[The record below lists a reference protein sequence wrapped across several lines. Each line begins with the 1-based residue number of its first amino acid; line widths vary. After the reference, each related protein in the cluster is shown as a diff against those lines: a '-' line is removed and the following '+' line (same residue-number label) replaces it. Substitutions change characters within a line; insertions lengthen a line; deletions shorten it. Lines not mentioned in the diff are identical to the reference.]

1 MDLKGY
7 FRRNQTL
14 VTFVLLVTFSV
25 LSLMSGGSAG
35 LRESGLSTIGLIQR
49 STSAVGA
56 FFAGA
61 FESVRNRRDLRS
73 EIGRLQE
80 RTRELEL
87 QQENIRALQ
96 IEAEQLRATLGYAET
111 LEIKHVSARVIGRDP
126 ENIFPTLMINRGR
139 RNGLER
145 NMPVIA
151 VQDGR
156 QSLVGRLVE
165 VGQYSSKVLPIY
177 DVDAYVAAVHQES
190 RYQGLISGVGSTHEP
205 VTLHHIPRDAYSEI
219 EKGDAIV
226 TSGMRSIYPPDIAIG
241 TVTSVEASDIELNL
255 DIRVDPVVEFE
266 RLEFVYVVLQEGR

>member
-14 VTFVLLVTFSV
+14 VTFVILVTFSV
-25 LSLMSGGSAG
+25 LSLTSGGSTG

-56 FFAGA
+56 FFSGA
-61 FESVRNRRDLRS
+61 IDAIRERSELRS
-73 EIGRLQE
+73 KVDELQA
-80 RTRELEL
+80 RVRELEL
-87 QQENIRALQ
+87 QRENIRALQ
-96 IEAEQLRATLGYAET
+96 IEADQLRATLGYSET
-111 LEIKHVSARVIGRDP
+111 IEFEHIAARVIGRDP
-126 ENIFPTLMINRGR
+126 ENIFPTLIINRGR

-156 QSLVGRLVE
+156 RSLVGRLIE

-177 DVDAYVAAVHQES
+177 DVDAYVAALHQES
-190 RYQGLISGVGSTHEP
+190 RYQGLISGVGSSHEP
-205 VTLHHIPRDAYSEI
+205 VVLHHIPRDAYGEF

-226 TSGMRSIYPPDIAIG
+226 TSGMRSIYPPNIAIG
-241 TVTSVEASDIELNL
+241 TVVSVDASDIEPNL
-255 DIRVDPVVEFE
+255 DVRVQPIVEFE
-266 RLEFVYVVLQEGR
+266 KLEFVYVVLGEEQ

>member
-14 VTFVLLVTFSV
+14 VTFVILVTFSV
-25 LSLMSGGSAG
+25 LSLMSGGSEG
-35 LRESGLSTIGLIQR
+35 LRETGLSTIGLIQR

-56 FFAGA
+56 FFSGA
-61 FESVRNRRDLRS
+61 VDAVRNRRDLHD
-73 EIGRLQE
+73 EIDRLQ
-80 RTRELEL
+80 TRVQELEL

-96 IEAEQLRATLGYAET
+96 IEAEQLRTTLGHSES
-111 LEIKHVSARVIGRDP
+111 LDFEHISARVIGRDP

-139 RNGLER
+139 NHGLER

-177 DVDAYVAAVHQES
+177 DVNAYVAAVHQES
-190 RYQGLISGVGSTHEP
+190 RYQGLISGVGSSHEP
-205 VTLHHIPRDAYSEI
+205 VMLRHIPRDAYPQI
-219 EKGDAIV
+219 EEGDAIV
-226 TSGMRSIYPPDIAIG
+226 TSGMRSIYPPNIAIG
-241 TVTSVEASDIELNL
+241 TVTSVEESDVELNL
-255 DIRVDPVVEFE
+255 DIRVDPVIEFE